1 MTQVVMHCAGLL
13 FEPFGEVPA
22 QRLIVELQHEPCQQD
37 VAEEQ
42 QQGHRPCLREG
53 ELVLPYPSIEEVHER
68 VVHHIERVGDISQE
82 LAGAGGRLVGRHSR
96 STYPYQHR
104 EEHDGAERVVETV
117 HPVGRAIAD
126 VRHREQDDDCQAAD
140 PEGTPD
146 APWFEEARHQ
156 QAGGE
161 GEEQS
166 QEATLRVGAPQCPA
180 HRQMSVAGEAADG
193 IGGQRHPRQGD
204 QHFQCAGGEAV

>member
-1 MTQVVMHCAGLL
+1 MHCAGLL

-104 EEHDGAERVVETV
+104 EEHDGAERVVEASNSANITIVSDTV
-117 HPVGRAIAD
+117 DPSHISLPAMRKVIVPSRAPMITIGCRRISRRRKKSFI
-126 VRHREQDDDCQAAD
+126 VIPSPHRL
-140 PEGTPD
+140 
-146 APWFEEARHQ
+146 
-156 QAGGE
+156 
-161 GEEQS
+161 S
-166 QEATLRVGAPQCPA
+166 
-180 HRQMSVAGEAADG
+180 
-193 IGGQRHPRQGD
+193 
-204 QHFQCAGGEAV
+204 